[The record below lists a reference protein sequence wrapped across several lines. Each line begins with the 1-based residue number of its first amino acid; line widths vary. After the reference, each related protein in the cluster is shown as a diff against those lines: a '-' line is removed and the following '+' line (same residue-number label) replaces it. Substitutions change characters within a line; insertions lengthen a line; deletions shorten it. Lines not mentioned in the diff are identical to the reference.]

1 MNVIWIQ
8 KRRWE
13 LKTKNFVAW
22 SVPFCLI
29 IWWSL
34 WTSLQRRFTLPRS
47 HLLVPVTFVL
57 AVIQPKGYLFHL
69 LDMHPHMRPQTWFL
83 EMILP
88 FSIYNIL
95 TREELIFSMETQVN
109 KLVITY
115 VSARLKTLAI
125 TIISCLGKVR
135 KLELFFG
142 MKGGALGLRLLKL
155 VRWWWVGVEGAWE
168 AVVMFHHDWEWECV
182 MELLGLRMSRRDFA
196 FSSVIGRS
204 QVGHVRVMLGVE
216 AWATSV
222 VSITDC
228 CG

>member
-1 MNVIWIQ
+1 MISAFLSYHLMKPLDFPPTQSHSPSTSPRCADNLCP
-8 KRRWE
+8 RRHP
-13 LKTKNFVAW
+13 TQRV
-22 SVPFCLI
+22 SVPP
-29 IWWSL
+29 
-34 WTSLQRRFTLPRS
+34 PRHAS
-47 HLLVPVTFVL
+47 SNAAANLVPRNEF
-57 AVIQPKGYLFHL
+57 
-69 LDMHPHMRPQTWFL
+69 
-83 EMILP
+83 LP

-109 KLVITY
+109 KLVLTY
-115 VSARLKTLAI
+115 VSAQLKTLAI

-135 KLELFFG
+135 KLELVIG

-216 AWATSV
+216 AWAKSA